1 MSETALA
8 VTEDHDYIL
17 PAGDTSKVS
26 DDDASM
32 YAQIL
37 ESGTSADEFY
47 VAMRRLLLHRKALGG
62 NLKRQ
67 VSSSRSKGNSETLH
81 VLIMVRIVRL
91 NAVLAKERSVLPW
104 VQRLLEACQR
114 GGSIATC
121 KKEVRHSPWPTIL

>member
-1 MSETALA
+1 MSETPALA
-8 VTEDHDYIL
+8 VTEYYDYNL
-17 PAGDTSKVS
+17 TARETSKAS

-67 VSSSRSKGNSETLH
+67 VSSSRRS
-81 VLIMVRIVRL
+81 LI
-91 NAVLAKERSVLPW
+91 
-104 VQRLLEACQR
+104 
-114 GGSIATC
+114 GGA
-121 KKEVRHSPWPTIL
+121 ILRPCTP